1 MPQPPRPQLFGTA
14 GIRGRTNIDV
24 TPLLA
29 LRMSQCL
36 GDHLGNEGTVALGR
50 DTRPGSDM
58 LARAAAAGLQSAGIA
73 VQDCGIIPTG
83 GLATWIREKKCD
95 AGVLI
100 TGSHTPP
107 DRNGFI
113 VIMEHGGYI
122 ADDEAVLLERMYA
135 AVGQRAETI
144 AADRLGSCSLARN
157 PLGIYREALIH
168 ACSMREVAARRFKV
182 LFDPCNGAASYVFAP
197 LFEQLGV
204 TGVPSNAEPKAI
216 PDRATEPRA
225 HNLASIAARVPAEH
239 CDFGVA
245 TDIDADRVLFIDD
258 RGRVLSEDLAGALFA
273 RDVLKK
279 GSLCVTPINSS
290 NLIEE
295 TCEQLGA
302 RLEFCRAG
310 QPATVQRIL
319 ELKAD
324 YAYEESG
331 KYYFV
336 RDAAWCDGLLST
348 VKMLDLL
355 ARSGKKLSELAD
367 AIPVYR
373 QVKEMITCPDQA
385 KVTAMDSIRAI
396 WEKEGLEGRRADLT
410 IDGLK
415 RSYGDRS
422 WVLIRKSGTEPVIRV
437 YADART
443 ETRARELVE
452 WGKEIVMRAMGN
464 GEKR

>member
-1 MPQPPRPQLFGTA
+1 MPDHSQPHLFGTA

-58 LARAAAAGLQSAGIA
+58 LARAASAGLQSAGIA

-107 DRNGFI
+107 DRNGYI
-113 VIMEHGGYI
+113 IMMEHGGYI
-122 ADDEAVLLERMYA
+122 PDDEAVLLERMYA

-144 AADRLGSCSLARN
+144 GADRLGSCTLARN
-157 PLGIYREALIH
+157 PLGVYREALFR
-168 ACSMREVAARRFKV
+168 ACDFRAVAARKFRV

-204 TGVPSNAEPKAI
+204 AGVPSNAEPKPI

-225 HNLASIAARVPAEH
+225 QNLTAIAARVAAEK

-245 TDIDADRVLFIDD
+245 TDIDADRVLFIDEL
-258 RGRVLSEDLAGALFA
+258 GRVLSEDLVGCLFA
-273 RDVLKK
+273 RDILKK
-279 GSLCVTPINSS
+279 GSICVTPVNSS
-290 NLIEE
+290 NLVEE
-295 TCEQLGA
+295 TCESLGA

-336 RDAAWCDGLLST
+336 HDAAWCDGLLAT

-355 ARSGKKLSELAD
+355 ARTGKRLSELAD
-367 AIPVYR
+367 AIPKYV
-373 QVKEMITCPDQA
+373 QVKEKITCPDSA
-385 KVTAMDSIRAI
+385 KATAMGKIRAI
-396 WEKEGLEGRRADLT
+396 WEKEGLEGRRGDLT

-422 WVLIRKSGTEPVIRV
+422 WLLIRKSGTEPVIRV
-437 YADART
+437 FADAKT
-443 ETRARELVE
+443 EARARELVE
-452 WGKEIVMRAMGN
+452 WGKSVVARAL
-464 GEKR
+464 

>member
-1 MPQPPRPQLFGTA
+1 MFGTA

-24 TPLLA
+24 TPALA
-29 LRMSQCL
+29 LRMSRCL
-36 GDHLGNEGTVALGR
+36 GDHLGNDGNVALGR

-58 LARAAAAGLQSAGIA
+58 LARAAAAGLQSAGLR

-83 GLATWIREKKCD
+83 GLATWIREKRCD

-113 VIMEHGGYI
+113 VMMEHGGYI
-122 ADDEAVLLERMYA
+122 PDDEAILLERMYDA
-135 AVGQRAETI
+135 ADQRAETI
-144 AADRLGSCSLARN
+144 GADRVGSCILARN
-157 PLGIYREALIH
+157 PLGLYREVVARSCDLR
-168 ACSMREVAARRFKV
+168 AVAARKFKV

-197 LFEQLGV
+197 LLEQLGV
-204 TGVPSNAEPKAI
+204 AGVPSNAEPKAI

-225 HNLASIAARVPAEH
+225 HNLEKIAAKVAANG

-245 TDIDADRVLFIDD
+245 TDIDADRVLFMDD
-258 RGRVLSEDLAGALFA
+258 RGRVLSEDLVGALFA

-279 GSLCVTPINSS
+279 GSVCVTPINSS

-295 TCEQLGA
+295 TCEELGA

-336 RDAAWCDGLLST
+336 RDAAWCDGVLAT

-355 ARSGKKLSELAD
+355 VRAKKRLSELAD
-367 AIPVYR
+367 GIPRYA
-373 QVKEMITCPDQA
+373 QVKEMITCPDSA
-385 KVTAMDSIRAI
+385 KATAMERIRAI
-396 WEKEGLEGRRADLT
+396 WEKEGLEGRRGDLV

-443 ETRARELVE
+443 EGRARELVE
-452 WGKEIVMRAMGN
+452 WGKGLVARATG
-464 GEKR
+464 GGQ